1 MKNIIIEVSQ
11 IKFCSLCKIDCKAYQ
26 IPSRIWQDCTSH
38 EAASHKSFHSL
49 ETIRNSHLGTS
60 PHPERI
66 DPDTLTDEFYFLDQP
81 GQADIQTDFF

>member
-1 MKNIIIEVSQ
+1 MARLY
-11 IKFCSLCKIDCKAYQ
+11 F
-26 IPSRIWQDCTSH
+26 T
-38 EAASHKSFHSL
+38 EAASRKSFHSL